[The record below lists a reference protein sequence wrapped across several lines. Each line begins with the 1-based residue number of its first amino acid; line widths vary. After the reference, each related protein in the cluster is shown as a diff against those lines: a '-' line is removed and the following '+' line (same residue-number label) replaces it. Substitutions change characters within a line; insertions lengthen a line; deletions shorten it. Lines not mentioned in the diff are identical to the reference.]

1 MKVIIGQNIVIYINK
16 KLVLHEKN
24 KIEKIIINIK
34 EKYNIEMQGFYNVKV
49 YHDKDYGFIIEM
61 EKEELEYMDYF
72 NDLEMNIEIIEDSF
86 LYKIDDILRI
96 KEILP
101 KQLIRKYADKLY
113 LEIKNIQ
120 NIELGIILENSEI
133 IYGKEAEKIK
143 NKSEIVN
150 MEVIVWKNQ

>member
-24 KIEKIIINIK
+24 KIEKLIINIK

-86 LYKIDDILRI
+86 LYKIDDVLRI

>member
-1 MKVIIGQNIVIYINK
+1 VIIGQNIVIYINK

-24 KIEKIIINIK
+24 KIEKLIINIK

-86 LYKIDDILRI
+86 LYKIDDVFRI

-150 MEVIVWKNQ
+150 MEVIV